1 MRINQRLKE
10 NNKAVVSPVATQ
22 VGGFFLSI
30 CIFFLGIILFEN
42 TLAEWSN
49 WFWVWVW
56 RIIFYPVLVTLSV
69 KFFKAGLGPVMPI
82 GSTGVP
88 RLFGK
93 PIEKAVYDTGHH
105 WEIPG
110 KGNKMAIVDMR
121 SESIELLLNVTTGG
135 KVDGKPGPKMKMVC
149 KLNLNFYVY
158 DPHIYVEV
166 KEFKKTFESMLSQA
180 FLGFSST
187 KSADDML
194 EMDKDTIRNEIIAH
208 IKEIEGP
215 GFKIED
221 FGIEIQEHTIS
232 VADGFEFA
240 DARTREAYEAIG
252 REEKEKISQK
262 TEIEHFTNLA
272 NGLVTAS
279 NGKLSFSE
287 AYLRI
292 HQQYGKNPP
301 NENVLR
307 LAGIDEETIKFLMNI
322 LNRRS

>member
-1 MRINQRLKE
+1 MRIEQRLKE
-10 NNKAVVSPVATQ
+10 NDKAVISPVSTQ
-22 VGGFFLSI
+22 LGGFFLSV

-42 TLAEWSN
+42 TIAEWSN
-49 WFWVWVW
+49 WFWGWVW
-56 RIIFYPVLVTLSV
+56 RIPSYYWLFRLCL

-82 GSTGVP
+82 GNTGVP

-93 PIEKAVYDTGHH
+93 PIERFVYNTGRH

-110 KGNKMAIVDMR
+110 KGNKMAMVDMR

-135 KVDGKPGPKMKMVC
+135 TVDGKPGPKMKMVC

-187 KSADDML
+187 KNADEML
-194 EMDKDTIRNEIIAH
+194 EMDKTTIVDAIKKH
-208 IKEIEGP
+208 IEDIDGDE
-215 GFKIED
+215 FKIED
-221 FGIEIQEHTIS
+221 FGIEIQESTIS

-240 DARTREAYEAIG
+240 DTRTREAYEAVG
-252 REEKEKISQK
+252 REEKEKESQK
-262 TEIEHFTNLA
+262 TETDNLIQLA
-272 NGLVTAS
+272 LNLVAAS
-279 NGKLSFSE
+279 NDKLSFSE

-301 NENVLR
+301 EEKIFR
-307 LAGIDEETIKFLMNI
+307 IAGIDEETIKFLTNI

>member
-10 NNKAVVSPVATQ
+10 NNKAVISPVATQ

-110 KGNKMAIVDMR
+110 KGNKMAMVDMR

-187 KSADDML
+187 KSADEML
-194 EMDKDTIRNEIIAH
+194 EMDKTTIVKAIKKH
-208 IKEIEGP
+208 IKGIDGDK
-215 GFKIED
+215 FKIED
-221 FGIEIQEHTIS
+221 FGIEIQESTIS

-240 DARTREAYEAIG
+240 DARTREAYEAVG
-252 REEKEKISQK
+252 REEKEKESQK
-262 TEIEHFTNLA
+262 TETDNLIELALNL
-272 NGLVTAS
+272 VKAS
-279 NGKLSFSE
+279 KDKLSFSE

-301 NENVLR
+301 EEKIFR
-307 LAGIDEETIKFLMNI
+307 IAGIDEETIKFLTNI